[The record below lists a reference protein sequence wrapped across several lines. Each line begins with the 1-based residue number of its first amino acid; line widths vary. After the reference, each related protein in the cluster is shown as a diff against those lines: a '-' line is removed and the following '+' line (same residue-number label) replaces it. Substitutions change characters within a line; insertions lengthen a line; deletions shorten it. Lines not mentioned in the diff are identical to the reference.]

1 MATPHR
7 IQVQPADTGILN
19 FNQDEAAASK
29 VSELLQQDLEVPYSS
44 LMMVTRVP
52 FVADNYT

>member
-7 IQVQPADTGILN
+7 IQVQPADTGLLK

-29 VSELLQQDLEVPYSS
+29 VSDLLQQDLEVPHSS
-44 LMMVTRVP
+44 FMLVP
-52 FVADNYT
+52 RDSVRS